1 MSSIDKLTRL
11 RDRSAASICA
21 FWNWWIGELDEI
33 LCKIAPQLT
42 PAAEAVVSVETDGDV
57 LTLAL
62 SGGEQRTRVHSTKIG
77 SPSPPDF
84 DAPRPQEGVTL
95 TIPQNFAL
103 LKQIVLPRSARADM
117 PTIIRNQIDWV
128 TPFRPEQCYYGWT
141 ARPAGDNQLAIELA
155 VTPKARI
162 AEIRE
167 ILKSWDLEIARL
179 CLKTPAGD
187 IYLHADG
194 EAAPVRA
201 FSRSPAERSVLAI
214 AASLA
219 LLGVAATIFNAV
231 RLNGLE
237 SRAESLRAA
246 AVEAASMRNR
256 YEEARRNAAMLVERK
271 SSRIPAIAV
280 LNETTRLLDDETWL
294 EQFVLRDG
302 EVQLIGYST
311 QASMVL
317 SALESSP
324 MFSNARFIAAV
335 TLENDLNAERFHVAV
350 DLEQIAANSEEAAR

>member
-1 MSSIDKLTRL
+1 MNSIDKLIRL
-11 RDRSAASICA
+11 RDRSAAAIRA

-33 LCKIAPQLT
+33 LCKILPQLT
-42 PAAEAVVSVETDGDV
+42 PAAGSVVSVETDGDR
-57 LTLAL
+57 LTLTL
-62 SGGEQRTRVHSTKIG
+62 SGGEQRARVHSTKIG

-84 DAPRPQEGVTL
+84 NAPQSQEGVTL

-103 LKQIVLPRSARADM
+103 LKQILLPRSARADL

-141 ARPAGDNQLAIELA
+141 ARPASDNQLAIELA
-155 VTPKARI
+155 VTPKARL
-162 AEIRE
+162 AEICK
-167 ILKSWDLEIARL
+167 ILKSWGLEVARL
-179 CLKTPAGD
+179 RVIAPAGD
-187 IYLHADG
+187 INLYADG
-194 EAAPVRA
+194 EAAPIRA
-201 FSRSPAERSVLAI
+201 FSRSPAEKSVLAI

-237 SRAESLRAA
+237 ARAESLRAA
-246 AVEAASMRNR
+246 AVEAAAMRNR

-271 SSRIPAIAV
+271 SSHLPAIAV
-280 LNETTRLLDDETWL
+280 LNETTRVLDDETWL

-302 EVQLIGYST
+302 EVQLIGYSA

-324 MFSNARFIAAV
+324 IFSNTRFIAAV
-335 TLENDLNAERFHVAV
+335 TFENDLNAERFHVAA
-350 DLEQIAANSEEAAR
+350 DLKRFAGDSEEAAR